1 MYINYILEV
10 LLDLDLTLEYKK
22 KLIKT
27 VHVQAL
33 DLMYQF
39 WDRKYCF
46 FLMNFMVSFLMNIKR
61 IIDLVFQQL

>member
-27 VHVQAL
+27 VRVQAL

-46 FLMNFMVSFLMNIKR
+46 FL
-61 IIDLVFQQL
+61 

>member
-10 LLDLDLTLEYKK
+10 LLDLDLTLEYKE

-46 FLMNFMVSFLMNIKR
+46 FL
-61 IIDLVFQQL
+61 

>member
-46 FLMNFMVSFLMNIKR
+46 FYEFYGKFPYEHQKDN
-61 IIDLVFQQL
+61 